1 MSHPNIFLNTYIAF
15 LIVSLSNCASTHF
28 ASPFI
33 KVTISNIGARCFG
46 EFEVVYFGD
55 KTILEDLIEFW
66 PLCDCLIAF
75 YSSGYP
81 LKNAEAYASLRKPF
95 LVNELEPQYPLHD
108 RRKVYEVLLFVMA
121 EV

>member
-33 KVTISNIGARCFG
+33 KVTISNIGAR
-46 EFEVVYFGD
+46 VVYFGD
-55 KTILEDLIEFW
+55 KAILEDLIECW

-81 LKNAEAYASLRKPF
+81 LKKAEAYASLRK
-95 LVNELEPQYPLHD
+95 
-108 RRKVYEVLLFVMA
+108 
-121 EV
+121 